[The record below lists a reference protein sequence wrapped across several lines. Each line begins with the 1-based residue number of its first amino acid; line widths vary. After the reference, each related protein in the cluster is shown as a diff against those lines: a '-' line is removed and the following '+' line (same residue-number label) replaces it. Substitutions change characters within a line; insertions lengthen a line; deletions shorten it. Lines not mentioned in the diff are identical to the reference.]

1 MKIIAN
7 CSPEEMV
14 SVFLQAESNSPR
26 WSKTIYQYQD
36 LLNIDKSVITNPDL
50 SKKAENESRAKI
62 LGLHRG
68 YGQKNGLFD
77 DLEKIITWKKVIL
90 DNSDFKKIKY
100 IDYDY
105 WNLLSSNTR
114 LVKKAVSNIKKGI
127 KIFDQSNDQFWQL
140 SEKIKQGY
148 QFPTIILKS
157 PLPGQ
162 LVLLEGHV
170 RLTSY
175 LLAFQKPKPIEVIIG
190 FYKIFTVYILRTCK
204 NTLYTG
210 YTNNLDKRIQK
221 HQSGRGAKYV
231 RSFESFQLVHT
242 EFFPTKSEAM
252 SREAEIK
259 KMTHSQKESII
270 AHGPKR

>member
-14 SVFLQAESNSPR
+14 SVFLQAEINSPR
-26 WSKTIYQYQD
+26 WGKTINQY
-36 LLNIDKSVITNPDL
+36 LATLKLDKSIITSPNLTNNTD
-50 SKKAENESRAKI
+50 NESRAKI

-68 YGQKNGLFD
+68 YCQKNGLFD
-77 DLEKIITWKKVIL
+77 DLEKIIAWKKVIL
-90 DNSDFKKIKY
+90 VPSDFKKIKY

-105 WNLLSSNTR
+105 WNLLSDNTR
-114 LVKKAVSNIKKGI
+114 LVRRGVSNIKKG
-127 KIFDQSNDQFWQL
+127 KTIFDQSNDQFWQL
-140 SEKIKQGY
+140 SDKIKQGY

-210 YTNNLDKRIQK
+210 YTNNLDKRLQK

-231 RSFESFQLVHT
+231 RSFDSFQLVHT

-252 SREAEIK
+252 SREVEIK